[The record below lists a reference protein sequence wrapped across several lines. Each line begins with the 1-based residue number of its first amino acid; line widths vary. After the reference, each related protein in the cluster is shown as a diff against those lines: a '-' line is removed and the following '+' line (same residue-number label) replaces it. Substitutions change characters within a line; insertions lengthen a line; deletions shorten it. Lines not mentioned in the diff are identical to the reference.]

1 MDEEFVTVYGFA
13 ATVPDTLYY
22 VCQYHQNMA
31 GTIINSGIGTRSI
44 LERNR
49 GKIEILETLSGNDK
63 QDEIEFSTGFVDAS
77 NSLLSYSQK
86 AGHID
91 YRGRWFIGP
100 FSGGRTQHGNGLE
113 DGTSLLISRS
123 YKTSSSTAASHAV
136 LSLNNPTPAGQTA
149 LGNIYFSGYQN
160 AFEGGYIRGI
170 PTGAWGAY
178 PNYRATAIA
187 FGVNGYGVN
196 SSTTTTMVER
206 FRIAASGALCV
217 NGASNYGS
225 SGQVLKSNGDAP
237 PTWSSPTQARTTANA
252 TTSSLVVGASG
263 NITITAAKTYSL
275 LKIQTSAAAWVT
287 LYTDSTSRSNDSSRN
302 QTTDPTPGSGVIA
315 EVITTGAAT
324 QIMTPG
330 IIGWNN
336 DGTPST
342 NVYAKVKNTGSGSAA
357 ITVTLH
363 YLALEI

>member
-1 MDEEFVTVYGFA
+1 MCIRDR
-13 ATVPDTLYY
+13 
-22 VCQYHQNMA
+22 A
-31 GTIINSGIGTRSI
+31 GTIIISDIGTRAI
-44 LERNR
+44 LERNK
-49 GKIEILETLSGNDK
+49 GKIEILETLNNPAAGDK
-63 QDEIEFSTGFVDAS
+63 QDDIEFSTGFVDAS

-123 YKTSSSTAASHAV
+123 YKTSSSTSASYAV

-170 PTGAWGAY
+170 PTGSWGAY
-178 PNYRATAIA
+178 PNFRATAIA

-196 SSTTTTMVER
+196 GSTTTTMVER

-225 SGQVLKSNGDAP
+225 SGEVLTSNGDAP
-237 PTWSSPTQARTTANA
+237 PTWQKNSRTTANA
-252 TTSSLVVGASG
+252 ATSSIANNASG
-263 NITITAAKTYSL
+263 NISITAAKTYAL
-275 LKIQTSAAAWVT
+275 LKVQTSAAAWVT
-287 LYTDSTSRSNDSSRN
+287 LYTDSTSRSNDAS
-302 QTTDPTPGSGVIA
+302 
-315 EVITTGAAT
+315 
-324 QIMTPG
+324 
-330 IIGWNN
+330 
-336 DGTPST
+336 
-342 NVYAKVKNTGSGSAA
+342 
-357 ITVTLH
+357 
-363 YLALEI
+363 